1 MAPPPV
7 AKQYALRGG
16 KKKTKSALHLEDS
29 IKDRYKVRR
38 AFQYIGSVFAQLEKY
53 T

>member
-16 KKKTKSALHLEDS
+16 GKTALHLEDS